1 MPTVRQVLTG
11 LPPQR
16 GATAFM
22 PVRAMT
28 PSVMDISRSQ
38 GTPEEVTGQPGTMG
52 IPAPYPA
59 ATSVGH
65 EGGYDKL
72 PSGLS
77 ESRYMPARWYP
88 SIYYRAQHLSMGIG
102 GVRVYSDNQMP
113 VPAVDPRGLP
123 SGVIGPVGF
132 AAYPGLTPTTPARPQ
147 RWVAGLGQ
155 RQVSWPRRMPFWPG
169 SWSRDG
175 G

>member
-1 MPTVRQVLTG
+1 MPVIRQTLTG
-11 LPPQR
+11 LPPQN

-22 PVRAMT
+22 PLRAMT

-38 GTPEEVTGQPGTMG
+38 GTVGEVIGQPGTMG
-52 IPAPYPA
+52 IPAPYPP

-65 EGGYDKL
+65 DQGYDKL

-88 SIYYRAQHLSMGIG
+88 SLYYRVQRLSLGIG

-113 VPAVDPRGLP
+113 IPAVDPRRLP
-123 SGVIGPVGF
+123 AGSQGPAGF
-132 AAYPGLTPTTPARPQ
+132 AAYPGLTPASPARPNK
-147 RWVAGLGQ
+147 WVAGLGQ
-155 RQVSWPRRMPFWPG
+155 TQVAWPRRLPWWPG
-169 SWSRDG
+169 TSAG